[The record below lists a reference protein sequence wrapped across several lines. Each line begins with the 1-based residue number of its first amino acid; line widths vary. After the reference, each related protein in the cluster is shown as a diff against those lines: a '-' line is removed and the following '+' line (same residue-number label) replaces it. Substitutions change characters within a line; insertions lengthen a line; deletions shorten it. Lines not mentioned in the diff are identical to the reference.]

1 MYWHASLDR
10 APDYVFRSAAA
21 RKGHD
26 QIGLAF
32 VKHPL
37 IAQWRSFLAD
47 FVPLALRDLIRLAR
61 YAPARRPSIS
71 YPVSAARV
79 TVNQHREE
87 LFGVQPIQNADHQ
100 SLIVE
105 VATATDQNSHLP
117 SPLAILNVVN
127 AAA

>member
-47 FVPLALRDLIRLAR
+47 FVPLALGDLIRLAR
-61 YAPARRPSIS
+61 DAPARRPSIS

-87 LFGVQPIQNADHQ
+87 RFGEHPIQHPGNL
-100 SLIVE
+100 SGIVK
-105 VATATDQNSHLP
+105 VATATDQNSHP
-117 SPLAILNVVN
+117 
-127 AAA
+127 